1 MTTIFIE
8 MFSALIVVIFLSLV
22 LNFMAEDS
30 NHTQELLDSRY
41 PEPKKSFLRRFW
53 ESIGLWFK
61 DLTFGSVIT
70 LLIAWGITL
79 LVYFLI
85 RLVSSI
91 ILLII

>member
-8 MFSALIVVIFLSLV
+8 MISALLVVIFLSLV

-41 PEPKKSFLRRFW
+41 QDPKKPFLRRFW
-53 ESIGLWFK
+53 ESVGTWFK
-61 DLTFGSVIT
+61 ELNLGTIIT